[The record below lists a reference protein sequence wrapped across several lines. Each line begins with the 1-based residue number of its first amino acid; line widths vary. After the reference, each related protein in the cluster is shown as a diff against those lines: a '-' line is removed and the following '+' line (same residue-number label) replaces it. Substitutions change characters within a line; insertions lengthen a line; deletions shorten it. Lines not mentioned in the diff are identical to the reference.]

1 MDDLWQQIQSSAHYK
16 DRTTLIIATDHGRGS
31 GPVEWKEHGTD
42 QKGSNNIWIAVIGP
56 DTAPLG
62 ERRAV
67 PAVTQA
73 QIAATIAELVGEDY
87 RAFNRNAAPSLLEA
101 LRKR

>member
-1 MDDLWQQIQSSAHYK
+1 M
-16 DRTTLIIATDHGRGS
+16 
-31 GPVEWKEHGTD
+31 EWKEHGTD

-56 DTAPLG
+56 DTPPLG

-73 QIAATIAELVGEDY
+73 QIAATIAELVGEDF
-87 RAFNRNAAPSLLEA
+87 RTFNRDAAPSLIEA
-101 LRKR
+101 MRKQSVPGEKNGGN

>member
-1 MDDLWQQIQSSAHYK
+1 MAVMQSA
-16 DRTTLIIATDHGRGS
+16 RIIIAWSQPEALRRGRIEGA
-31 GPVEWKEHGTD
+31 
-42 QKGSNNIWIAVIGP
+42 AVLVP
-56 DTAPLG
+56 DRWRRAAASARRNRLAGCETRTAPLG

-87 RAFNRNAAPSLLEA
+87 RAFNRDAAPSLLEA
-101 LRKR
+101 LRKH